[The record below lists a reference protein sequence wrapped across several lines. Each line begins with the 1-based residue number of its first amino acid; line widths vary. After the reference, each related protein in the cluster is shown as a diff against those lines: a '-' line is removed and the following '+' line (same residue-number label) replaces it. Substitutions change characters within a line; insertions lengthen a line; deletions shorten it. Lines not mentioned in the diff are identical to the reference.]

1 MLFKKN
7 KTMYTKYSKTFL
19 IFLILLIYQ
28 VTSAQDNDYPQ
39 DYLDKDF
46 HKMRRNSLRA
56 MLPPNSVAVFFAN
69 AVRNRANDVE
79 YVYHQDP
86 DFYYL
91 TGYMEP
97 HAVLLI
103 YADMQ
108 TDPEGNSFNE
118 AIFIQ
123 KKNASAEM
131 WTGKRLGIEGVKER
145 LGFDVVFNGEDFESF
160 KTELTEFNRVFFF
173 NFKNDVRDTPDNADL
188 FSLIETF
195 KQKAEY
201 PADFDAVKE
210 QIYQMIREDDLAS
223 AQQTTQYISYQA
235 RIKPSLLKD
244 EYIKAFIEAQNE
256 EAKQLVKASIPPPN
270 HNLDANALSSMMAT
284 LREVK
289 TPDEIGLL
297 RKAVD
302 ISCVGQVEVMK
313 AMHESMSETE
323 IQGIHEY
330 VFKKYGAEYEG
341 YPSIVGAGANG
352 CVLHYITNNKMRVGN
367 DLVLMDLGAEYR
379 GYTAD
384 VTRTIPAN
392 GKFTTEQRAIYDL
405 VYEAQ
410 EASFKYCKPGQPIS
424 ITTKI
429 SREVI
434 NEGLAALGIIESP
447 DVAHNYFPHGVSH
460 HIGLDVHDRGNY
472 ESFEPNMVLTVEP
485 GIYIPPG
492 SPCDKKWWGIG
503 VRIEDDIL
511 ITEKGYELL
520 SGYAPR
526 KSDEI
531 EKMMEQESIF
541 SKLALPNI
549 DSKK

>member
-1 MLFKKN
+1 MH
-7 KTMYTKYSKTFL
+7 TKYSKTLFL
-19 IFLILLIYQ
+19 FLFLLTHQ
-28 VTSAQDNDYPQ
+28 LTFAQDNDYPQ
-39 DYLDKDF
+39 DYLDKEF
-46 HKMRRNSLRA
+46 HKARRDALRT

-91 TGYMEP
+91 TGYLEP

-108 TDPEGNSFNE
+108 SSPEGNSFNE

-123 KKNASAEM
+123 KKNAKAEM
-131 WTGKRLGIEGVKER
+131 WTGKRLGIKGVKEQ

-195 KQKAEY
+195 KAKAEY
-201 PADFDAVKE
+201 PADFDPVKE

-235 RIKPSLLKD
+235 RIKPSLLND
-244 EYIKAFIEAQNE
+244 EYIKAFIEAKNE
-256 EAKQLVKASIPPPN
+256 EAKQLVKASIPPPS
-270 HNLDANALSSMMAT
+270 HNLDANALSSIMAT

-289 TPDEIGLL
+289 TPAEIDLL

-313 AMHESMSETE
+313 AMYEEMSETE
-323 IQGIHEY
+323 IQGIHEF

-392 GKFTTEQRAIYDL
+392 GKFTTEQKAIYDL

-410 EASFKYCKPGQPIS
+410 EASFNYCKPGQPIY

-434 NEGLAALGIIESP
+434 NKGLAALGIIESP
-447 DVAHNYFPHGVSH
+447 ETTHNYFPHGVSH

-472 ESFEPNMVLTVEP
+472 ENFEPNMVLTVEP

-492 SPCDKKWWGIG
+492 SPCDEKWWGIG

-520 SGYAPR
+520 SDYAPR

-531 EKMMEQESIF
+531 EKMMKQESIF

-549 DSKK
+549 DNRK